1 MPAVISVLSVMFF
14 KLISFSNA
22 WILVMLDVKN
32 DFYICDCKCNS
43 TLFISREKKK
53 ISLSAFAR
61 IFHSGSLV
69 VGRKIKFRI
78 I

>member
-1 MPAVISVLSVMFF
+1 MPAVISVLSVIFF

-53 ISLSAFAR
+53 SA
-61 IFHSGSLV
+61 
-69 VGRKIKFRI
+69 
-78 I
+78 